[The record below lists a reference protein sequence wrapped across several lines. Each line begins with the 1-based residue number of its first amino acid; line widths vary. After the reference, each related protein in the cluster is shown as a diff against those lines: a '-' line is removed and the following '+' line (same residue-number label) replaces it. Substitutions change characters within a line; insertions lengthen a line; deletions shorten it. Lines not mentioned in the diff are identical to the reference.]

1 MKRFVVMKENDMVA
15 TALTNLKK
23 HEVANIF
30 TPDNNH
36 IKDLQA
42 LEDIPYGN
50 KIALC
55 DLKSGQKIVKCGGI
69 IGQCTEPIKTGELV
83 HIHNVKSLIADIPV
97 SFKKEIMR
105 QMNIC
110 SKEGN

>member
-1 MKRFVVMKENDMVA
+1 MQQTTAPTLSA
-15 TALTNLKK
+15 TGGRHGLTEGN
-23 HEVANIF
+23 
-30 TPDNNH
+30 
-36 IKDLQA
+36 LQA